1 MQPTS
6 KTQVPFYRI
15 PVMRPTIKAA
25 PPKFVTKV
33 MRNHYRTQSILSE
46 SSIRADKEC
55 KKSIK
60 TIENVRDTLKT
71 WKDAYEQF
79 QNVIDARV

>member
-1 MQPTS
+1 
-6 KTQVPFYRI
+6 
-15 PVMRPTIKAA
+15 MRPTVKPA
-25 PPKFVTKV
+25 PPRFVTKV
-33 MRNHYRTQSILSE
+33 MSNHYRTQSILSE
-46 SSIRADKEC
+46 SSTRADKEC

-60 TIENVRDTLKT
+60 TIESVRNTLKT